1 MAKHPVPKYKTP
13 KRKSASRYG
22 AFATKARTRLL
33 GTVNLVDCPNC
44 KQKKLNH
51 HVCKNCGKYGKRQVI
66 DMGKEIEKITK
77 VKA

>member
-1 MAKHPVPKYKTP
+1 MKHPVPKYKTP
-13 KRKSASRYG
+13 KRKTKSRYS
-22 AFATKARTRLL
+22 AFSRRTRVRLQ

-44 KQKKLNH
+44 KQKVLNH
-51 HVCKNCGKYGKRQVI
+51 HVCKNCGKFRNRQVI